1 MTGRI
6 EISDEILKKI
16 GEYVQAGRFK
26 DLNDFI
32 NQAIKLLV
40 YAEENKDQFQQ
51 IVKPAQTELK

>member
-1 MTGRI
+1 MSGRI
-6 EISDEILKKI
+6 ELSDEVLKKI

-32 NQAIKLLV
+32 NQAVKLLV
-40 YAEENKDQFQQ
+40 YAEDNKEQFEK